1 MGSPNG
7 ISDFRTLEPFLG
19 CQARSHTFKSSSFSV
34 DLSCR
39 PRGVLPSALC
49 RSLLALGVCAP
60 AAVGCRWYRSE
71 REWHVS
77 HRIFGTVERSV
88 RRWVPTS
95 ARTMAAPYGARRAC
109 PADLKK
115 WAERI
120 VRRWMM
126 RCRVPRRCNW
136 PTQRRAHGPFMP
148 AIPAR
153 FIRLRCSA
161 PSSLQRQVLVSES

>member
-1 MGSPNG
+1 
-7 ISDFRTLEPFLG
+7 LEPFLG
-19 CQARSHTFKSSSFSV
+19 PFTHLQKFKFQ
-34 DLSCR
+34 
-39 PRGVLPSALC
+39 C
-49 RSLLALGVCAP
+49 RSQLQAQRGPAFCPLPVAACLGCVCT
-60 AAVGCRWYRSE
+60 GSRWLPLVSLRA
-71 REWHVS
+71 WDVS